1 MKKLELK
8 LLIILRGV
16 QIFLHEAKVYL
27 CMMFENTDLEKE
39 VIKMMKVTTTR
50 KIVTV
55 PEMIEAI
62 KEHYNLN
69 DTLLSVNLNVTNQ
82 AVKSWKEG
90 GKKPRK
96 DSYLA
101 LIELYNGINSKEQTE
116 ETQEIIREK
125 KPYEISYPNDGAK
138 VYYISPYLSLI
149 QDWTFTIHDEDS
161 KLLYEKGLLFDTEEE
176 AEQLLK
182 EQTLIKKIK
191 CWTREQQGDWHP
203 DWNNTNQRKYCVDVD
218 RLNKKT
224 ICDWRWGHDKL
235 SKLPYFKSHEIVQ
248 ACIDEFG
255 DEILEVFC

>member
-55 PEMIEAI
+55 PEMIKAI

-101 LIELYNGINSKEQTE
+101 LVELYNGINSKEQTE

-125 KPYEISYPNDGAK
+125 KPYEISYPNDGQN
-138 VYYISPYLSLI
+138 VWNFDCCLGSLDTGI
-149 QDWTFTIHDEDS
+149 FDIEDEDDRQS
-161 KLLYEKGLLFDTEEE
+161 YKTGLLFDTYQE
-176 AEQLLK
+176 AEQFIK

-191 CWTREQQGDWHP
+191 CWTKEQQGDWKP
-203 DWNNTNQRKYCVDVD
+203 DWEERTTKYFINILHDDRSVSVRRTIGFDV
-218 RLNKKT
+218 LP
-224 ICDWRWGHDKL
+224 
-235 SKLPYFKSHEIVQ
+235 KLPHFKTEEIAQ
-248 ACIDEFG
+248 ACIDEFC

>member
-1 MKKLELK
+1 M
-8 LLIILRGV
+8 
-16 QIFLHEAKVYL
+16 HEAKVYL

-125 KPYEISYPNDGAK
+125 KPYEISYPNDGQK
-138 VYYISPYLSLI
+138 VWNFDCCLGLLDTGIFDI
-149 QDWTFTIHDEDS
+149 EDKDDRQS
-161 KLLYEKGLLFDTEEE
+161 YKTGLLFDTYQE
-176 AEQLLK
+176 AEQFIK

-191 CWTREQQGDWHP
+191 CWTKEQQGDWQP
-203 DWNNTNQRKYCVDVD
+203 DWSDKNQCKYSIDVD
-218 RLNKKT
+218 RFNKEI
-224 ICDWRWGHDKL
+224 ICECCWGYDKL
-235 SKLPYFKSHEIVQ
+235 SKLPYFKSRKIAQ

>member
-1 MKKLELK
+1 M
-8 LLIILRGV
+8 
-16 QIFLHEAKVYL
+16 
-27 CMMFENTDLEKE
+27 T
-39 VIKMMKVTTTR
+39 KVTTMR

-125 KPYEISYPNDGAK
+125 KPYEISYPESGAE
-138 VYYISPYLSLI
+138 VYYFDDYTGDLEKRLF
-149 QDWTFTIHDEDS
+149 DKDDGYD
-161 KLLYEKGLLFDTEEE
+161 KYLYEIGLYFQTEQQ
-176 AEQLLK
+176 AEQFIK

-191 CWTREQQGDWHP
+191 CYAKEQQGDWQP
-203 DWNNTNQRKYCVDVD
+203 NWEERTTKYFINILHDDRSVSVRRTIGFDV
-218 RLNKKT
+218 LP
-224 ICDWRWGHDKL
+224 
-235 SKLPYFKSHEIVQ
+235 KLPHFKTEEIAQ